1 MEKESIW
8 TNRGRKINMRDYLFG
23 IENEV
28 GINHFWIEGKLFIF
42 YNWKVEDSIESNK
55 NRIISKLRRII
66 ILEKQIIKG

>member
-1 MEKESIW
+1 
-8 TNRGRKINMRDYLFG
+8 MRDYLFG